1 MKLKS
6 IGLTDIGRKR
16 ANNQDSL
23 VVNERAKLFGVAD
36 GMGGHVAGEVASQM
50 AIDTL
55 DKIFS
60 SVMAR
65 SFDPTV
71 FFIKA
76 VQEAN
81 YNIYDRAAQDLS
93 LKGMGTTLT
102 ALYFSLDTVY
112 IAHVG
117 DSRAYFIREGMVWQL
132 SQDHSL
138 ITEQLVSGMAS
149 PLRNV
154 ITRSVGYDRNVEVD
168 LYTKKIAPGD
178 FYLLCTDGLY
188 GHVRNK
194 EMASLVSTS
203 SLEQCTKK
211 MIDLANSRGGDDNIS
226 AVLVQVESL

>member
-1 MKLKS
+1 MKLKA
-6 IGLTDIGRKR
+6 IGLTDVGRKR
-16 ANNQDSL
+16 ANNQDCL
-23 VVNERAKLFGVAD
+23 VVNDRAKLFVVAD
-36 GMGGHVAGEVASQM
+36 GMGGHVAGEVASQI
-50 AIDTL
+50 ATDTL
-55 DKIFS
+55 NKIFS
-60 SVMAR
+60 SVMSR

-71 FFIKA
+71 FFIQA

-81 YNIYDRAAQDLS
+81 HNIYDKAMQNPS
-93 LKGMGTTLT
+93 YKGMGTTLT

-188 GHVRNK
+188 GHVKNK
-194 EMASLVSTS
+194 EMAMLVSS
-203 SLEQCTKK
+203 SSIEQSTKK
-211 MIDLANSRGGDDNIS
+211 MIELANNRGGDDNIS
-226 AVLVQVESL
+226 AVVVQVESL